1 MAKRTRIIEGTW
13 NCTSCDTKGIPAR
26 LKLCPTCNNPRE
38 LTGKESEF
46 DFGEVDAKTG
56 KSLREGVTD
65 EETLRLAAAGE
76 DWFCAYCG
84 AANRGDVTQCQ
95 QCSAER
101 TPDAKAAVGRELPP
115 PGARPSRGA
124 APQPVAPPKKRMG
137 KAGWLVLGALL
148 SCCFGSS
155 VFSYWGSR
163 THAYSG
169 EVTRTAWKRTV
180 VQERFVPVAKTAWK
194 EDLRGTAPRMPVNGA
209 GEVAG
214 VTNIRDC
221 VSRQR
226 GTRRVADG
234 TERVCRNKTRRVAC
248 GTEERCRRRDQGNGF
263 VEEVCEDVTKYCNES
278 YEDCQTETR
287 YRTEPVY
294 SRECT
299 YDTYEWKPVDR
310 REVSG
315 TDDRP
320 RWPELAVGAVD
331 RLRREEQYSVH
342 IRYEDDGEKEH
353 VLEPQSEQEFLS
365 WKKGQGVHLTVTNL
379 GKVEQ
384 VVPR

>member
-13 NCTSCDTKGIPAR
+13 NCTSCDTKAIPAR
-26 LKLCPTCNNPRE
+26 HKVCPNCGNPRE

-46 DFGEVDAKTG
+46 DFGGVDAKSG

-65 EETLRLAAAGE
+65 SETLELAAAGE

-84 AANRGDVTQCQ
+84 AANRGDAPRCR

-101 TPDAKAAVGRELPP
+101 TADAKAATSQDVSASE
-115 PGARPSRGA
+115 A
-124 APQPVAPPKKRMG
+124 APQPALQPPKKRMG
-137 KAGWLVLGALL
+137 KKAWLALGLL
-148 SCCFGSS
+148 FSCCFGSGVLS
-155 VFSYWGSR
+155 FWASG
-163 THAYSG
+163 THEYPG
-169 EVTRTAWKRTV
+169 EVTGTEWRRAV
-180 VQERFVPVAKTAWK
+180 VQERFTPVAKTGWRD
-194 EDLRGTAPRMPVNGA
+194 ELRSTAPRMPVNGG

-214 VTNIRDC
+214 VANVRDC

-234 TERVCRNKTRRVAC
+234 TERVCRTKSRRVAC
-248 GTEERCRRRDQGNGF
+248 GTEEKCRRRDQGNGF

-278 YEDCQTETR
+278 YEDCRDETR
-287 YRTEPVY
+287 YRSEPVY
-294 SRECT
+294 AQQCT

-310 REVSG
+310 RESSG

-320 RWPELAVGAVD
+320 HWPELSVRGVD
-331 RLRREEQYSVH
+331 RLRREEHYAVH
-342 IRYEDDGEKEH
+342 VRYEDDGVKEH
-353 VLEPQSEQEFLS
+353 VLEPQSEQEFLV
-365 WKKGQGVHLTVTNL
+365 WKKGQGVRLTVTNL
-379 GKVEQ
+379 GKVQQ

>member
-26 LKLCPTCNNPRE
+26 HKVCPSCGNPRE

-46 DFGEVDAKTG
+46 DFGGVDAKSG

-65 EETLRLAAAGE
+65 EPALELAAAGE

-84 AANRGDVTQCQ
+84 ASNRGDLPRCKQCN
-95 QCSAER
+95 AER
-101 TPDAKAAVGRELPP
+101 TDDAKAAVSRELPSPAEAP
-115 PGARPSRGA
+115 P
-124 APQPVAPPKKRMG
+124 APPPKKGLG
-137 KAGWLVLGALL
+137 KKAWLALGLL
-148 SCCFGSS
+148 FSCCFGTGVFGIWAGSTHEYPGS
-155 VFSYWGSR
+155 VTG
-163 THAYSG
+163 
-169 EVTRTAWKRTV
+169 TAWQRSV
-180 VQERFVPVAKTAWK
+180 VRERFSPVVKTGWRD
-194 EDLRGTAPRMPVNGA
+194 ELSTTAPRMPVNGA

-214 VTNIRDC
+214 VANMRDC

-234 TERVCRNKTRRVAC
+234 TERVCRTKTRKVAC
-248 GTEERCRRRDQGNGF
+248 GTEEKCRRRDKGNGF
-263 VEEVCEDVTKYCNES
+263 VEEVCEDVTKYCSES
-278 YEDCQTETR
+278 YEDCQNETR

-294 SRECT
+294 ALQCA
-299 YDTYEWKPVDR
+299 YDTYEWKEVDR
-310 REVSG
+310 RETSG

-320 RWPELAVGAVD
+320 RWPELTASGVD
-331 RLRREEQYSVH
+331 RLRREEKYSVR

-353 VLEPQSEQEFLS
+353 VLEPKSEQEFLT
-365 WKKGQGVHLTVTNL
+365 WKKGQGATLTVTNL

-384 VVPR
+384 AVPR

>member
-26 LKLCPTCNNPRE
+26 HKLCPTCNNPRE

-46 DFGEVDAKTG
+46 DFGDVDAKSG

-65 EETLRLAAAGE
+65 SETLEVAAAGE

-84 AANRGDVTQCQ
+84 AANRGDRPRCK

-101 TPDAKAAVGRELPP
+101 TDDAKAATSKDLDAPVV
-115 PGARPSRGA
+115 
-124 APQPVAPPKKRMG
+124 APQPVAQPKKRMG
-137 KAGWLVLGALL
+137 AKGWLVLGVLF
-148 SCCFGSS
+148 SCCFGSG

-163 THAYSG
+163 THEYPG
-169 EVTRTAWKRTV
+169 EGTEWKRAV
-180 VQERFVPVAKTAWK
+180 VQERFTAVAKTGWRD
-194 EDLRGTAPRMPVNGA
+194 ELRTTSPRMPVNGA

-214 VTNIRDC
+214 VANVRGC

-234 TERVCRNKTRRVAC
+234 TERVCRTKSRRVAC
-248 GTEERCRRRDQGNGF
+248 GSEEKCRRRDKGNGF

-278 YEDCQTETR
+278 YEDCQNETR

-294 SRECT
+294 AQECT
-299 YDTYEWKPVDR
+299 YDTYEWKQVDR
-310 REVSG
+310 RETSG

-320 RWPELAVGAVD
+320 RWPELSVSGVD
-331 RLRREEQYSVH
+331 RLRREEHYSVH
-342 IRYEDDGEKEH
+342 LRYEDDGTKEH
-353 VLEPQSEQEFLS
+353 VLEPKSEQEFVA
-365 WKKGQGVHLTVTNL
+365 WKKGQDARLTVTNL

>member
-26 LKLCPTCNNPRE
+26 HKVCPQCGNPRE

-46 DFGEVDAKTG
+46 DFGGVDAKSG

-65 EETLRLAAAGE
+65 TETLRLAAAGE

-84 AANRGDVTQCQ
+84 AANRGDTPRCR

-101 TPDAKAAVGRELPP
+101 TPDAKAAPKQAFDTPP
-115 PGARPSRGA
+115 
-124 APQPVAPPKKRMG
+124 PQPVAAPKKRMG
-137 KAGWLVLGALL
+137 TKAWLAVGALL
-148 SCCFGSS
+148 SCCFGTGL
-155 VFSYWGSR
+155 FSLWAGS
-163 THAYSG
+163 THEYSG
-169 EVTRTAWKRTV
+169 EVTGTAWKRAV
-180 VQERFVPVAKTAWK
+180 VQERFTPVSRTGWRD
-194 EDLRGTAPRMPVNGA
+194 ELSSTPPRMPVNGA

-214 VTNIRDC
+214 VANVRSC

-234 TERVCRNKTRRVAC
+234 TERVCRTKSRRVAC
-248 GTEERCRRRDQGNGF
+248 GTEEKCRRQDRGNGF

-278 YEDCQTETR
+278 YEDCQNETR
-287 YRTEPVY
+287 YRTEPVFA
-294 SRECT
+294 SQCT

-310 REVSG
+310 REASG
-315 TDDRP
+315 TEDRP
-320 RWPELAVGAVD
+320 RWPELSVGRTD
-331 RLRREEQYSVH
+331 RLRREEQYQVR

-353 VLEPQSEQEFLS
+353 VLEPQSEQEFLA
-365 WKKGQGVHLTVTNL
+365 WRMGQGVRLTVTNL
-379 GKVEQ
+379 GKVEK